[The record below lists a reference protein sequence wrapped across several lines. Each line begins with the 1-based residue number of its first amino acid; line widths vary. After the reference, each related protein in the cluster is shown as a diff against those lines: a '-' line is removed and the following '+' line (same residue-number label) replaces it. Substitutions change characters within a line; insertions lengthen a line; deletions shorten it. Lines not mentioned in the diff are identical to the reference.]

1 MSDMSGLHT
10 AVTSLH
16 AQRKRI
22 DVISE
27 NIANIDTPGYHR
39 QVTRLAPI
47 DTRRPGL
54 FSGDGGRHGG
64 VTAKVSRQWDQLLDT
79 NAKHQRG
86 RTASLEV
93 QASAMAS
100 IEAELGSLDENGL
113 AGRLQ
118 ELWNSFDDL
127 ANQPDGLGVRKVV
140 LGNAQAVA
148 STIQS
153 QASAIDRQRTYE
165 LDRLNAATSEVNS
178 IAESIAELDRT
189 ILTSNASGAPP
200 HAAFDERD
208 RLTSELVSLV
218 GGTVTYTEVGQ
229 VRFAVDGYNLVSDG
243 IASAIS
249 LESNPDPALADLGY
263 PKTSVIG
270 ASGRELRLVGGA
282 VHGGLQ
288 VVNDR
293 LSTELRQLNDFVEA
307 TVTSVN
313 TIHSAGTGLDGST
326 GLSFFDPGGVTA
338 RTFALA
344 PDVLD
349 QPEKI
354 AASNGSALL
363 DNSVALSLA
372 ELGEDPAGPSAIHA
386 GFVAGLGSTANALAS
401 QADVAQLAS
410 SHAESVRQSATGV
423 DLDEEL
429 ADLVAAQR
437 SYEASSRMIS
447 TIDGMLDTLI
457 NRTGLVGR

>member
-22 DVISE
+22 DIISE

-54 FSGDGGRHGG
+54 FSGDGGHHGG
-64 VTAKVSRQWDQLLDT
+64 VTAEVSRQWDQLLDT
-79 NAKHQRG
+79 NAKHQLG

-93 QASAMAS
+93 QAEAMATV
-100 IEAELGSLDENGL
+100 EAELGSLDSTGL

-127 ANQPDGLGVRKVV
+127 ANQPDGVGVRKVV
-140 LGNAQAVA
+140 LGNAQAVT
-148 STIQS
+148 STVRSQS
-153 QASAIDRQRTYE
+153 SAIERQRSYE
-165 LDRLNAATSEVNS
+165 LGRLDALTEEVNT
-178 IAESIAELDRT
+178 IAVNIAELDRT
-189 ILTSNASGAPP
+189 IVASDASGNPA
-200 HAAFDERD
+200 HGALDERD

-218 GGTVTYTEVGQ
+218 GGSVTYNEVGQ
-229 VRFAVDGYNLVSDG
+229 VRFSVDGYNLVSDG
-243 IASAIS
+243 GASTVAI
-249 LESNPDPALADLGY
+249 ESNPDPDLADVGY
-263 PKTSVIG
+263 PKTSIVG

-293 LSTELRQLNDFVEA
+293 LSTELRALNEFVEA
-307 TVTSVN
+307 TVTAVN
-313 TIHSAGTGLDGST
+313 TLHAAGTGLDGST
-326 GLSFFDPGGVTA
+326 GLNFFDPGGITA
-338 RTFALA
+338 GTMALA

-354 AASNGSALL
+354 AASDGTALL
-363 DNSVALSLA
+363 NNSVALALA
-372 ELGEDPAGPSAIHA
+372 ELGEDPNGPSAIHA
-386 GFVAGLGSTANALAS
+386 GFVAGLGSTANALTS
-401 QADVAQLAS
+401 QADVARLAS
-410 SHAESVRQSATGV
+410 SHAESVRQSAAGV

-447 TIDGMLDTLI
+447 TIDSMLDTLI